1 MELCSHPRSS
11 LVLPT
16 YAFLTDSKTP
26 PLLAANMRLYYG
38 RWLVQGQW
46 FEEALEQL
54 GGLKPA
60 KVVAPAELLFYQA
73 VTYHRLLN
81 KEEGLKVINELL
93 DGADFSPRRYV
104 AIAYLMQ
111 ADLGSLEEET
121 LDHIAR
127 RMEDIE
133 RRLRLS
139 RAGQKVKKVE
149 DGVVESLDKMIKK
162 IEDQQNQ
169 QNQNQNQP
177 NGIRSVQPA
186 QQSTPAGANAPG
198 DVTKK
203 DIGHKSGWGDL
214 PPKEREEALQQMGR
228 DFPRTIA
235 TPSKSTSASWPPSP
249 PAMTTI
255 DRQGTRSTMHGF
267 LSLMVFSALAAAPQF
282 NVQLVDG
289 TRVSGSLDRWD
300 AAQLVVTGSAGR
312 TVLDVGKLAAI
323 TPQKPPASPAV
334 KPAVRVDLVNGSQL
348 AAADYTA
355 ENGRAKIVFSAS
367 EALELPTAEID
378 AVRFQPDSEATAAE
392 WSRIRGQKIRADVLV
407 TGTSSAID
415 YHQGAIEDVSGDQGP
430 LHPRRP
436 GPGRRAGEDLR
447 PDLFPRRGG
456 QCPRAHLYDR
466 RFGRDRDWAAASPK
480 LDEKTRSNSPRPAA
494 APRRG
499 IDSVAKIDLSSGRD
513 RPT

>member
-1 MELCSHPRSS
+1 MSHFASDRSRSNLRFAICDLQFAICCFVGLFCSLAAAAPSAPPSDPLIRKAPTWHPPQVANVKAQVDAWLQHATSDAALRAKAAAVFGSINDQATGSELLDRLAETFALVDPKAAELVELCSHPRSS

-60 KVVAPAELLFYQA
+60 EVVAPAELLFYQA

-228 DFPRTIA
+228 DFPAHYR
-235 TPSKSTSASWPPSP
+235 
-249 PAMTTI
+249 
-255 DRQGTRSTMHGF
+255 
-267 LSLMVFSALAAAPQF
+267 
-282 NVQLVDG
+282 
-289 TRVSGSLDRWD
+289 D
-300 AAQLVVTGSAGR
+300 AIEEYFR
-312 TVLDVGKLAAI
+312 KLA
-323 TPQKPPASPAV
+323 TEPAS
-334 KPAVRVDLVNGSQL
+334 D
-348 AAADYTA
+348 D
-355 ENGRAKIVFSAS
+355 
-367 EALELPTAEID
+367 D
-378 AVRFQPDSEATAAE
+378 
-392 WSRIRGQKIRADVLV
+392 
-407 TGTSSAID
+407 
-415 YHQGAIEDVSGDQGP
+415 
-430 LHPRRP
+430 
-436 GPGRRAGEDLR
+436 
-447 PDLFPRRGG
+447 
-456 QCPRAHLYDR
+456 DR
-466 RFGRDRDWAAASPK
+466 
-480 LDEKTRSNSPRPAA
+480 
-494 APRRG
+494 
-499 IDSVAKIDLSSGRD
+499 
-513 RPT
+513 